1 MVFVHI
7 ARYTPCTARAGTA
20 ANATIFTLQN
30 TLEYAE
36 NRKICSIVA
45 KNMRFCKY
53 YCI

>member
-1 MVFVHI
+1 MTFVHI
-7 ARYTPCTARAGTA
+7 ARYTPAPPAGTA

>member
-1 MVFVHI
+1 MAFVHI
-7 ARYTPCTARAGTA
+7 ARCTPAPPRGHCSKRNYLYLAKYAG
-20 ANATIFTLQN
+20 
-30 TLEYAE
+30 

>member
-1 MVFVHI
+1 MPFVHI
-7 ARYTPCTARAGTA
+7 ARYPPHRPRRHRGKRNYLYLAKYAG
-20 ANATIFTLQN
+20 
-30 TLEYAE
+30 

>member
-7 ARYTPCTARAGTA
+7 ARYTPAPPADTA

-30 TLEYAE
+30 ALEYTG